1 MSNCCFTAFDA
12 KLFLIPVFSFFSQ
25 LLIPLVNLVSQEDQ
39 IRPFKRRRRK
49 KKVGIFP
56 FVGCHKYVPPLLAR
70 FSVGKPDGNFITR
83 TDQTNSDVS

>member
-49 KKVGIFP
+49 KKLVSFP
-56 FVGCHKYVPPLLAR
+56 LWVATNMSHLFWPDSQLGNQMGTLLPALI
-70 FSVGKPDGNFITR
+70 K
-83 TDQTNSDVS
+83 QTVM